1 MSKKDL
7 NMYQQIVDM
16 ELHDLENEVLDLENQ
31 IFDLY
36 RYLDILWAYH
46 PENPNF
52 INPITSYNKTM
63 EKVKGLEAKMDD
75 LELKISTLKSAN

>member
-7 NMYQQIVDM
+7 NMYQQIIDM
-16 ELHDLENEVLDLENQ
+16 EISDLENEVLVLENQ

-36 RYLDILWAYH
+36 RYLDVLWAYH

-52 INPITSYNKTM
+52 INPITSYNKMM

-75 LELKISTLKSAN
+75 LELKINTLKSAN

>member
-1 MSKKDL
+1 MSEKDL

-16 ELHDLENEVLDLENQ
+16 ELHDLENEVLVLENQ

-36 RYLDILWAYH
+36 RYLDVLWAYH